1 MMPLS
6 RGRQRFI
13 QEGSRSLIIQ
23 TINLTKRYGK
33 LVALDNLQLNIEEGE
48 CFGYI
53 GPNGAGKTTTIK
65 ILATLLQPTWG
76 EARVCGH
83 VVGYE
88 SRKIR
93 PLIGYV
99 PDFFGAY
106 EDMVVQEYLE
116 FFASAYNIAGKQR
129 ARVVG
134 DVLELTDLVYKRDA
148 LVDSLSR
155 GMQQRL
161 SIARVLLHDPKV
173 LLLDEP
179 ASGLDPRAR
188 IEIRELLKELRR
200 MNKTIIISSHIL
212 PELAELCTTVGIIE
226 QGNLLFHGPVREVI
240 SRAKSGT
247 KVHIR
252 VAEQQDLAVQLL
264 EKTRGIKQVAQ
275 LDGQIVIELEQ
286 QTHNF
291 NPLINLL
298 LQNNFKIREV
308 KEEEVNLETAFM
320 RMTKGIVQ

>member
-1 MMPLS
+1 M
-6 RGRQRFI
+6 I
-13 QEGSRSLIIQ
+13 VQ

-33 LVALDNLQLNIEEGE
+33 LVALNNLDLNIEEGE

-76 EARVCGH
+76 EARICGH

-106 EDMVVQEYLE
+106 EEVVVQEYLE
-116 FFASAYNIAGKQR
+116 FFASAYGITGKQR
-129 ARVVG
+129 TRVVN
-134 DVLELTDLVYKRDA
+134 DVLELTDLVFKRDA
-148 LVDSLSR
+148 MVDSLSR

-161 SIARVLLHDPKV
+161 SVARVLLHDPKV

-188 IEIRELLKELRR
+188 IEMRELLKELRR
-200 MNKTIIISSHIL
+200 MGKTILISSHIL
-212 PELAELCTTVGIIE
+212 HELAELCTTVGIVE
-226 QGNLLFHGPVREVI
+226 RGELLFHGSIEEIIRRV
-240 SRAKSGT
+240 KTGT
-247 KVHIR
+247 KLNIGVT
-252 VAEQQDLAVQLL
+252 EQQDLA
-264 EKTRGIKQVAQ
+264 A
-275 LDGQIVIELEQ
+275 
-286 QTHNF
+286 
-291 NPLINLL
+291 LL
-298 LQNNFKIREV
+298 LQRTPGVKSVDLLDGRLVVELEKQTHDFSGIARTLLDNNFKIHEI

-320 RMTKGIVQ
+320 RLTKGIVQ

>member
-1 MMPLS
+1 
-6 RGRQRFI
+6 
-13 QEGSRSLIIQ
+13 LIVQ

-33 LVALDNLQLNIEEGE
+33 LVALNNLHLNIEEGE

-83 VVGYE
+83 VIGYE

-116 FFASAYNIAGKQR
+116 FFASAYNITGKER
-129 ARVVG
+129 NRVVG

-161 SIARVLLHDPKV
+161 SLARVLLHDPKV

-188 IEIRELLKELRR
+188 IEIRELLKELHK
-200 MNKTIIISSHIL
+200 MGKTIIISSHIL
-212 PELAELCTTVGIIE
+212 HELAELCTTVGIIE
-226 QGNLLFHGPVREVI
+226 QGELMVKEPITEILRRV
-240 SRAKSGT
+240 KTGT
-247 KVHIR
+247 KLHVR
-252 VAEQQDLAVQLL
+252 VTEQQDLA
-264 EKTRGIKQVAQ
+264 A
-275 LDGQIVIELEQ
+275 
-286 QTHNF
+286 
-291 NPLINLL
+291 LL
-298 LQNNFKIREV
+298 LQRTRGVKSVEQHNGRLLVELDGKTHDFTAIAKLLVENNFRIGEI
-308 KEEEVNLETAFM
+308 KEEEINLETAFM
-320 RMTKGIVQ
+320 RLTKGMVQ

>member
-1 MMPLS
+1 M
-6 RGRQRFI
+6 I
-13 QEGSRSLIIQ
+13 VQ

-33 LVALDNLQLNIEEGE
+33 LVALDNLPLTIEDGE

-83 VVGYE
+83 VIGYE

-106 EDMVVQEYLE
+106 EDMVVREYLE
-116 FFASAYNIAGKQR
+116 FFASAYNITGKQR
-129 ARVVG
+129 DRVVG
-134 DVLELTDLVYKRDA
+134 DVLELTDLMYKHDA

-155 GMQQRL
+155 GMKQRL
-161 SIARVLLHDPKV
+161 SIARVLLHDPRV

-188 IEIRELLKELRR
+188 VEIRELLKELRN
-200 MNKTIIISSHIL
+200 MGKTIIISSHIL
-212 PELAELCTTVGIIE
+212 HELAELCTTVGIIE
-226 QGNLLFHGPVREVI
+226 QGKLLFHGSIKEIIQRVKLATRL
-240 SRAKSGT
+240 T
-247 KVHIR
+247 IR
-252 VAEQQDLAVQLL
+252 VVEQMDLA
-264 EKTRGIKQVAQ
+264 A
-275 LDGQIVIELEQ
+275 
-286 QTHNF
+286 
-291 NPLINLL
+291 LL
-298 LQNNFKIREV
+298 LQRTNGVKEVSHRDGHLVVELDSSTHDFTHIVKALIKNNFKVREV

-320 RMTKGIVQ
+320 RLTKGIVQ

>member
-1 MMPLS
+1 V
-6 RGRQRFI
+6 I
-13 QEGSRSLIIQ
+13 VQ

-33 LVALDNLQLNIEEGE
+33 LVALNNLQLEIEDGE

-116 FFASAYNIAGKQR
+116 FFASAYAITGEQR

-134 DVLELTDLVYKRDA
+134 DVLELTDLNYKRDA

-155 GMQQRL
+155 GMKQRL
-161 SIARVLLHDPKV
+161 SIARVLLHDPRV

-188 IEIRELLKELRR
+188 IEIRELLKELRN
-200 MNKTIIISSHIL
+200 MGKTIIISSHIL
-212 PELAELCTTVGIIE
+212 HELAELCTTIGIIE
-226 QGNLLFHGPVREVI
+226 HGELLYHGPIQDIVR
-240 SRAKSGT
+240 RARLAT
-247 KVHIR
+247 RVHVR
-252 VAEQQDLAVQLL
+252 VTEQQALAARLL
-264 EKTRGIKQVAQ
+264 KQTKGVRSIEERDGLLVLELDDDTHDYSHVAAV
-275 LDGQIVIELEQ
+275 LVK
-286 QTHNF
+286 
-291 NPLINLL
+291 
-298 LQNNFKIREV
+298 NNFKIREI

-320 RMTKGIVQ
+320 RLTKGLVQ

>member
-1 MMPLS
+1 M
-6 RGRQRFI
+6 I
-13 QEGSRSLIIQ
+13 VQ

-33 LVALDNLQLNIEEGE
+33 LVALNNLHLGIEDGE

-116 FFASAYNIAGKQR
+116 FFASAYNITGKKR
-129 ARVVG
+129 TRIVG

-200 MNKTIIISSHIL
+200 MGKTIIISSHIL
-212 PELAELCTTVGIIE
+212 HELAELCVTVGIIE
-226 QGNLLFHGPVREVI
+226 QGELLHHGPIRDIINQVKR
-240 SRAKSGT
+240 GT
-247 KVHIR
+247 KVNIS
-252 VAEQQDLAVQLL
+252 VTEQQDLAALLL
-264 EKTRGIKQVAQ
+264 ERTRGIKNVEQ
-275 LDGQIVIELEQ
+275 LDGRIVVELEKH
-286 QTHNF
+286 THDF
-291 NPLINLL
+291 SPLCKLL
-298 LQNNFKIREV
+298 LDNNFKVREI

-320 RMTKGIVQ
+320 RLTKGMVQ

>member
-1 MMPLS
+1 M
-6 RGRQRFI
+6 
-13 QEGSRSLIIQ
+13 IIQ

-33 LVALDNLQLNIEEGE
+33 LTALNNLHLNIEDGE

-65 ILATLLQPTWG
+65 ILATLLKPTWG
-76 EARVCGH
+76 EARVCGN

-116 FFASAYNIAGKQR
+116 FFASAYNLNGKKRQQ
-129 ARVVG
+129 VVG

-161 SIARVLLHDPKV
+161 SVARVLLHDPKV

-188 IEIRELLKELRR
+188 IEMRELLKELRK
-200 MNKTIIISSHIL
+200 MGKTIIISSHIL
-212 PELAELCTTVGIIE
+212 HELAELCTTVGIIE
-226 QGNLLFHGPVREVI
+226 QGELLLHGPITEI
-240 SRAKSGT
+240 IDRAKTGT
-247 KVHIR
+247 KVHVR
-252 VAEQQDLAVQLL
+252 VIEQSDLAGELL
-264 EKTRGIKQVAQ
+264 QRTRGIRQVEH
-275 LDGQIVIELEQ
+275 LDGKIVIELEKR
-286 QTHNF
+286 THDF
-291 NPLINLL
+291 SALAKLL
-298 LQNNFKIREV
+298 LDNNFKIGEIL
-308 KEEEVNLETAFM
+308 EEEVNLETAFM
-320 RMTKGIVQ
+320 RLTKGMVQ

>member
-1 MMPLS
+1 V
-6 RGRQRFI
+6 I
-13 QEGSRSLIIQ
+13 VQ

-33 LVALDNLQLNIEEGE
+33 LVALNNLNLAIEEGE

-53 GPNGAGKTTTIK
+53 GPNGAGKTTTIR

-116 FFASAYNIAGKQR
+116 FFASAYNIVGQKRQR
-129 ARVVG
+129 IVA
-134 DVLELTDLVYKRDA
+134 DVLELTDLTHKQDA

-155 GMQQRL
+155 GMKQRL
-161 SIARVLLHDPKV
+161 SIARVLLHDPRL

-188 IEIRELLKELRR
+188 IEIRELLKELHR
-200 MNKTIIISSHIL
+200 MGKTILISSHIL
-212 PELAELCTTVGIIE
+212 PELADLCTSIGILE
-226 QGNLLFHGPVREVI
+226 QGELVFQGSVREALRRVQ
-240 SRAKSGT
+240 SGA
-247 KVHIR
+247 VVR
-252 VAEQQDLAVQLL
+252 VVTPD
-264 EKTRGIKQVAQ
+264 
-275 LDGQIVIELEQ
+275 DQ
-286 QTHNF
+286 QTAERVLAALPHVESVRARDGELVLTLDTEANDF
-291 NPLINLL
+291 SFIAEAMLAHRLRILEI
-298 LQNNFKIREV
+298 KR
-308 KEEEVNLETAFM
+308 EEVDLETAFM
-320 RMTKGIVQ
+320 RLTRGAVQ

>member
-1 MMPLS
+1 
-6 RGRQRFI
+6 
-13 QEGSRSLIIQ
+13 LIIQ
-23 TINLTKRYGK
+23 TINLTKKYNT
-33 LVALDNLQLNIEEGE
+33 LVALDNMHLSIEDGE

-76 EARVCGH
+76 EARVCGY

-116 FFASAYNIAGKQR
+116 FFASAYNINGKQR
-129 ARVVG
+129 TRVVG
-134 DVLELTDLVYKRDA
+134 DVLELTDLNAKKDA

-161 SIARVLLHDPKV
+161 SIARVLLHDPRV

-200 MNKTIIISSHIL
+200 MGKTIIISSHIL
-212 PELAELCTTVGIIE
+212 HELAELCTTVGIIE
-226 QGNLLFHGPVREVI
+226 QGKLLFHGSLKEIIAKVRLT
-240 SRAKSGT
+240 T
-247 KVHIR
+247 KVHVR
-252 VAEQQDLAVQLL
+252 VTEQQDLAAMLL
-264 EKTRGIKQVAQ
+264 ERTRGIKSVEQM
-275 LDGQIVIELEQ
+275 DGHLVVELEKK
-286 QTHNF
+286 THDFSN
-291 NPLINLL
+291 LAKLL
-298 LQNNFKIREV
+298 LANNFKLMEV
-308 KEEEVNLETAFM
+308 REEEVNLETAFM
-320 RMTKGIVQ
+320 RLTKGIVQ

>member
-1 MMPLS
+1 MP
-6 RGRQRFI
+6 
-13 QEGSRSLIIQ
+13 IIQ

-33 LVALDNLQLNIEEGE
+33 LVALNNLQLQIEEGE

-116 FFASAYNIAGKQR
+116 FFASAYNILGKQR
-129 ARVVG
+129 ARVVN

-200 MNKTIIISSHIL
+200 MGKTIIISSHIL
-212 PELAELCTTVGIIE
+212 PELADLCTTVGILE
-226 QGNLLFHGPVREVI
+226 QGQLLFHGSIQDIIRRV
-240 SRAKSGT
+240 KTGT
-247 KVHIR
+247 KVNIG
-252 VAEQQDLAVQLL
+252 VTEQQDLAALLL
-264 EKTRGIKQVAQ
+264 ERTSGIKSVAMQNGQ
-275 LDGQIVIELEQ
+275 LVVELEK
-286 QTHNF
+286 QTHDF
-291 NPLINLL
+291 TGLARLL
-298 LQNNFKIREV
+298 LDNNFRIREI

-320 RMTKGIVQ
+320 RLTKGMVQ

>member
-1 MMPLS
+1 M
-6 RGRQRFI
+6 
-13 QEGSRSLIIQ
+13 IIQ

-33 LVALDNLQLNIEEGE
+33 LVALNNLHLEIAEGE

-53 GPNGAGKTTTIK
+53 GPNGAGKTTTIR
-65 ILATLLQPTWG
+65 ILSTLLQPTWG

-116 FFASAYNIAGKQR
+116 FFASAYDITGKKRTQI
-129 ARVVG
+129 VG
-134 DVLELTDLVYKRDA
+134 DVLELTDLTYKRDA

-155 GMQQRL
+155 GMKQRL
-161 SIARVLLHDPKV
+161 SIARVLLHDPKL

-188 IEIRELLKELRR
+188 IEIRELLKELHR
-200 MNKTIIISSHIL
+200 MGKTILISSHIL
-212 PELAELCTTVGIIE
+212 PELADLCTSIGILE
-226 QGNLLFHGPVREVI
+226 QGELIFQGPVREALRCARVGTVVHVVTPDDAQ
-240 SRAKSGT
+240 RARQVLSALPHVEDVQVNDGAL
-247 KVHIR
+247 V
-252 VAEQQDLAVQLL
+252 VNLSAEVSDFSFIA
-264 EKTRGIKQVAQ
+264 EAM
-275 LDGQIVIELEQ
+275 
-286 QTHNF
+286 
-291 NPLINLL
+291 
-298 LQNNFKIREV
+298 LQNKLRINELKR
-308 KEEEVNLETAFM
+308 EEVDLETAFM
-320 RMTKGIVQ
+320 RLTKGVVQ

>member
-1 MMPLS
+1 M
-6 RGRQRFI
+6 I
-13 QEGSRSLIIQ
+13 VQ

-33 LVALDNLQLNIEEGE
+33 LVALNNLQLEIEEGE

-53 GPNGAGKTTTIK
+53 GPNGAGKTTTIR

-76 EARVCGH
+76 EARVCDR
-83 VVGYE
+83 VIGYE

-116 FFASAYNIAGKQR
+116 FFASAYNIIGKQR
-129 ARVVG
+129 TRVVG
-134 DVLELTDLVYKRDA
+134 DVLELTDLVGKRDA

-161 SIARVLLHDPKV
+161 SVARVLLHDPRV

-188 IEIRELLKELRR
+188 IEIRELLKELRN
-200 MNKTIIISSHIL
+200 MGKTIIISSHIL
-212 PELAELCTTVGIIE
+212 HELAELCTTVGIIE
-226 QGNLLFHGPVREVI
+226 SGELLFHGTLSEI
-240 SRAKSGT
+240 LARAKRGT
-247 KVHIR
+247 RVHVR
-252 VAEQQDLAVQLL
+252 VTEQQDLA
-264 EKTRGIKQVAQ
+264 A
-275 LDGQIVIELEQ
+275 
-286 QTHNF
+286 
-291 NPLINLL
+291 LL
-298 LQNNFKIREV
+298 LQRTRGVKSVAQGDGALIVDLDSTTHDFSGLAKVLLNNNFRLCELR
-308 KEEEVNLETAFM
+308 EEEVNLETAFM
-320 RMTKGIVQ
+320 RLTKGIVQ

>member
-1 MMPLS
+1 MNPGAATP
-6 RGRQRFI
+6 RRQPPKPPTSPRTHAREERNRDRPNDQPH
-13 QEGSRSLIIQ
+13 QEVRQ
-23 TINLTKRYGK
+23 
-33 LVALDNLQLNIEEGE
+33 LVALNNLQLNIEEGE

-53 GPNGAGKTTTIK
+53 GPNGAGKTTTFK

-116 FFASAYNIAGKQR
+116 FFASAYNITGKQR
-129 ARVVG
+129 TRVVE
-134 DVLELTDLVYKRDA
+134 DVLELTDLVFKRDA

-200 MNKTIIISSHIL
+200 MGKTIIISSHIH
-212 PELAELCTTVGIIE
+212 ELAELY
-226 QGNLLFHGPVREVI
+226 HGR
-240 SRAKSGT
+240 
-247 KVHIR
+247 HY
-252 VAEQQDLAVQLL
+252 
-264 EKTRGIKQVAQ
+264 
-275 LDGQIVIELEQ
+275 
-286 QTHNF
+286 
-291 NPLINLL
+291 
-298 LQNNFKIREV
+298 
-308 KEEEVNLETAFM
+308 
-320 RMTKGIVQ
+320 